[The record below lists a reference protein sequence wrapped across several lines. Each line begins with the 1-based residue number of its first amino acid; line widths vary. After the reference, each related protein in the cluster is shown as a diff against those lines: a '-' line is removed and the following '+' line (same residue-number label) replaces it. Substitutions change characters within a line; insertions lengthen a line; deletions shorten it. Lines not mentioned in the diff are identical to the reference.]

1 MRERKYKSITNN
13 PFHLQFFTT
22 YTSNACVAQ
31 QQQHFLKRLKASVL
45 VVKRL
50 HYVSLLTLLLQFE
63 MCAAALQSEKSPE
76 APGGINCHV
85 SSIDQPSFQPSVDT
99 LWQ

>member
-1 MRERKYKSITNN
+1 M
-13 PFHLQFFTT
+13 T
-22 YTSNACVAQ
+22 YTANACVAQ
-31 QQQHFLKRLKASVL
+31 QQQHFLKYLKVAVL

-50 HYVSLLTLLLQFE
+50 QYVTILIPLLQFE
-63 MCAAALQSEKSPE
+63 MCGAALQSERSPE

>member
-1 MRERKYKSITNN
+1 M
-13 PFHLQFFTT
+13 
-22 YTSNACVAQ
+22 TSNAGAG
-31 QQQHFLKRLKASVL
+31 VL

-50 HYVSLLTLLLQFE
+50 QYVTILIPLLQFK
-63 MCAAALQSEKSPE
+63 MCGAALQSEKSPE

-85 SSIDQPSFQPSVDT
+85 SSIDQLSFQPSVDT